1 MYICTSI
8 PQSMTITQL
17 EYVVAVSTYKSFVA
31 AAEKCFV
38 TQPTLSMQIQKLED
52 ELGVKIFDRNKH
64 PIAVSDMGA
73 IIVEQARI
81 AIAECERIH
90 EVINVQQTILSGTFR
105 FAAIPTVAPNILPGL
120 LANYPADFPNVK
132 LIITEMETNQILTSL
147 RNNEIDAALVSTPL
161 EEKDIK
167 EYPLFYEPFVG
178 YFADKEPALKKRM
191 IKSADIPLERIWL
204 LNEGHCMRNQIINL
218 CSDQIQKLQS
228 ERPYRYES
236 SNVETLRKMVEKN
249 GGMTVLPE
257 LATLEFT
264 EDQIERIRYFE
275 DPEPVRE
282 ISLVT
287 NSHFVRM
294 SVLQSLMDEI
304 LKLVPEKMRVQKKN
318 RKVLRI
324 QSAKLEL

>member
-1 MYICTSI
+1 
-8 PQSMTITQL
+8 
-17 EYVVAVSTYKSFVA
+17 
-31 AAEKCFV
+31 
-38 TQPTLSMQIQKLED
+38 
-52 ELGVKIFDRNKH
+52 VK
-64 PIAVSDMGA
+64 
-73 IIVEQARI
+73 
-81 AIAECERIH
+81 
-90 EVINVQQTILSGTFR
+90 
-105 FAAIPTVAPNILPGL
+105 
-120 LANYPADFPNVK
+120 
-132 LIITEMETNQILTSL
+132 EMETNQILTAL
-147 RNNEIDAALVSTPL
+147 RNNEIHAALVSTPL
-161 EEKDIK
+161 EEHDIR

-178 YFADKEPALKKRM
+178 YFHDGEPALKKRM
-191 IKSADIPLERIWL
+191 IIPSDISLERIWL

-218 CSDQIQKLQS
+218 CSEQIQKMQT

-249 GGMTVLPE
+249 GGMTILPE

-287 NSHFVRM
+287 NGHFVRM

>member
-1 MYICTSI
+1 
-8 PQSMTITQL
+8 MTITQL
-17 EYVVAVSTYKSFVA
+17 EYVVAVATYKSFVL

-52 ELGVKIFDRNKH
+52 ELGIKIFDRNKH
-64 PIAVSDMGA
+64 PIAVTDLGELV
-73 IIVEQARI
+73 VEQSRI
-81 AIAECERIH
+81 GLAECERIH
-90 EVINVQQTILSGTFR
+90 EVIATQQKILSGKFR

-120 LANYPADFPNVK
+120 LENYSKAYPDMKLEVK
-132 LIITEMETNQILTSL
+132 EMETNQILVAL
-147 RNNEIDAALVSTPL
+147 RNNEIDAALLSTPL
-161 EEKDIK
+161 EEKGIK

-178 YFADKEPALKKRM
+178 YFSEGEKALEKRM
-191 IKSADIPLERIWL
+191 IVPADIALERIWL

-218 CSDQIQKLQS
+218 CSEQIQKLQA

-249 GGMTVLPE
+249 GGMAILPE

-282 ISLVT
+282 ISLAT
-287 NSHFVRM
+287 NSHFVRTGI
-294 SVLQSLMDEI
+294 LQSLMDEI
-304 LKLVPEKMRVQKKN
+304 LNLVPEKMRVQKKN